1 MRPKEWS
8 RSLKGGGRFLEVPPA
23 RFWFGVLFRRP
34 LMGGVRLRE
43 VVPCSTVLTKVIDG
57 PRTRIVVFSANV
69 VDVLR

>member
-8 RSLKGGGRFLEVPPA
+8 RSLKGGGRFLAV
-23 RFWFGVLFRRP
+23 RLWFGVLFRRP

-43 VVPCSTVLTKVIDG
+43 VVACSTVLTKVIDG
-57 PRTRIVVFSANV
+57 PRTRIAVFSANI